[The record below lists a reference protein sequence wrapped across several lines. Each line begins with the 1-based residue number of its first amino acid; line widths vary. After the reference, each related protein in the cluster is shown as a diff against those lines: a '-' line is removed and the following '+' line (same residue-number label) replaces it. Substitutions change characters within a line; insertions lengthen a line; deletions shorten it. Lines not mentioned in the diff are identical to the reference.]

1 MDVHSKCNVYIFYY
15 LYIVGSIYKDKR
27 KRLRISDDDDDYY
40 NIKLITL
47 KLENTII
54 L

>member
-15 LYIVGSIYKDKR
+15 LYIVGIYKDKR